1 MKYVID
7 ETIGWKIYKA
17 RCLTKNRLQQ
27 KLKAFEI
34 TSEQWSILSMVYL
47 KEGCNQKE
55 LGEKLLKDRAALT
68 RILDILERKELLKRE
83 TSNNDRREYLVYIT
97 EKGRDLY
104 SNVLPVVTNNSKEI
118 SSIFTG
124 DEEKQLRYL
133 LNKLIENLE

>member
-97 EKGRDLY
+97 EKGRELY
-104 SNVLPVVTNNSKEI
+104 SDVLPVVTNNSEEI

-133 LNKLIENLE
+133 LNKLIQNLE